1 MRLVPVK
8 YLQTD
13 SEIAVDVINNDGKLM
28 LKEGQKVTSKGIE
41 ILDKLGISYVYIK
54 DEYCFSEKKN
64 KYTTKIDYFY
74 KSIRQLENLA
84 NKSMIGIANFSDVQ
98 DAMYIAT
105 QFVEDVLAEKDN
117 LKISYEPNKL
127 SVNPIIE
134 QTIYVAIMA
143 VILGAKMKLSKEKLV
158 KLCIATLLK
167 DIALI
172 SANAKVSRDVV
183 FLKHPIL
190 SYKYLKE
197 NYSIDEEI
205 LEAILHHHERTD
217 GSGYP
222 NKLKGEE
229 INLLARI
236 ISVVDTY
243 YEIKINHT
251 MLGNPHGVL
260 EENLKKIFQKLDMN
274 VLGYFLKNVEIFTL
288 DSMVI
293 LNNGD
298 IGVIIKNNDRNPFK
312 PIVKV
317 VKSNYNLEGEIIDLY
332 KHTNLGIK
340 NLTYYV
346 S

>member
-1 MRLVPVK
+1 MRLVPVRS
-8 YLQTD
+8 LQTN

-28 LKEGQKVTSKGIE
+28 LREGQKVTPKGIE
-41 ILDKLGISYVYIK
+41 ILEKLGISYVYIK
-54 DEYCFSEKKN
+54 DEYCFSGKKN

-74 KSIRQLENLA
+74 KSIMQLEELA
-84 NKSMIGIANFSDVQ
+84 NKSMSGAANLSDVQ
-98 DAMYIAT
+98 DAMYIAK
-105 QFVEDVLAEKDN
+105 QFVEDVLAAQDS

-127 SVNPIIE
+127 SVNPFIE

-143 VILGAKMKLSKEKLV
+143 VILGAKMKLSKDKLV
-158 KLCIATLLK
+158 KLCVATLLK
-167 DIALI
+167 DIALV
-172 SANAKVSRDVV
+172 SPNAKIARDAVYMQ
-183 FLKHPIL
+183 HPIL

-197 NYSIDEEI
+197 KYAIDEEI

-229 INLLARI
+229 INQLARI
-236 ISVVDTY
+236 IGVVDTF
-243 YEIKINHT
+243 YEIKFNHK
-251 MLGNPHGVL
+251 MLGNTHGVL
-260 EENLKKIFQKLDMN
+260 EESIKRIFKKFDMN

-312 PIVKV
+312 PCVKIVK
-317 VKSNYNLEGEIIDLY
+317 SSYNLEGEIIDLFDN
-332 KHTNLGIK
+332 KDLGIK

>member
-1 MRLVPVK
+1 MRLVPVRS
-8 YLQTD
+8 LQTN

-28 LKEGQKVTSKGIE
+28 LREGQKVTPKGIE
-41 ILDKLGISYVYIK
+41 ILEKLGISYVYIR
-54 DEYCFSEKKN
+54 DEYCFSGKKN

-74 KSIRQLENLA
+74 KSIMQLEELA
-84 NKSMIGIANFSDVQ
+84 NKSMSGAANLSDVQ
-98 DAMYIAT
+98 NAMYIAK
-105 QFVEDVLAEKDN
+105 QFVEDVLAAQDS

-127 SVNPIIE
+127 SVNPFIE

-158 KLCIATLLK
+158 KLCVATLLK

-172 SANAKVSRDVV
+172 SPNAKTSDVV
-183 FLKHPIL
+183 YIQHPIL

-197 NYSIDEEI
+197 KYAIDEEI
-205 LEAILHHHERTD
+205 LEAILHHHERAD

-229 INLLARI
+229 INQLARI
-236 ISVVDTY
+236 ISVVDTF
-243 YEIKINHT
+243 YEVKINHK
-251 MLGNPHGVL
+251 MLGNTHGVL
-260 EENLKKIFQKLDMN
+260 EENLKKIFQKFDMN

-312 PIVKV
+312 PCVKIVK
-317 VKSNYNLEGEIIDLY
+317 SSYNLEGEIIDLFDNKDLSI
-332 KHTNLGIK
+332 KH
-340 NLTYYV
+340 LTYYV

>member
-8 YLQTD
+8 CLRTD

-41 ILDKLGISYVYIK
+41 TLEKIGISYVYIN
-54 DEYCFSEKKN
+54 DEYCFSNKKN
-64 KYTTKIDYFY
+64 KYSTKIDYFY
-74 KSIRQLENLA
+74 KSIRQLEKLA
-84 NKSMIGIANFSDVQ
+84 NKSISGEASFSDIQ
-98 DAMYIAT
+98 DTMYIAT
-105 QFVEDVLAEKDN
+105 QFVDDVLAAQDS

-127 SVNPIIE
+127 SVNPFIE

-143 VILGAKMKLSKEKLV
+143 VILGAKMKLSKDKLV

-167 DIALI
+167 DIALV
-172 SANAKVSRDVV
+172 SPNAKLAYDVV
-183 FLKHPIL
+183 YIQHPVL
-190 SYKYLKE
+190 GYKYLKKK
-197 NYSIDEEI
+197 YAIDEEI
-205 LEAILHHHERTD
+205 LEAILHHHERSD
-217 GSGYP
+217 GSGFP

-229 INLLARI
+229 ISLLARI
-236 ISVVDTY
+236 ISVVDTF
-243 YEIKINHT
+243 YEIKVNHK
-251 MLGNPHGVL
+251 MLGNTHGVL
-260 EENLKKIFQKLDMN
+260 EENLKKIFKKLDMD

-312 PIVKV
+312 PCVKIVK
-317 VKSNYNLEGEIIDLY
+317 SSHNLEGQIIDLFE
-332 KHTNLGIK
+332 HTNLGIK